1 MPGSLRSNGVSLK
14 DLDCN
19 CLNYSLLWFL
29 VPTKLI
35 DNILTC
41 NSSLIMIGGNI
52 IGGNLVY
59 II

>member
-52 IGGNLVY
+52 IGG
-59 II
+59 I